1 MTFFSLL
8 SVLLQVAAS
17 SSHCASWAACEAQI
31 RAPSTS
37 SSHADDDPERRWVR
51 SLFGLAG
58 SVAEASEYARLAHAV
73 TSLQLS
79 RYVAQEGGS
88 LVSKLLTFPFTLHH
102 ALHLALGPKLTLKR
116 ARRHRRLVVHVAGWA
131 ATGGEEAMSTEDHRY
146 KLDRLLARVLR
157 QFLPRDISRI
167 TLWCVGPDVPATLDG
182 IFWNFSPPKGR
193 SLKSRGKG
201 GLVVE
206 VHFIRAL
213 YHVAYERH
221 GEEERRRRRRAR
233 TTARRGRRGKTKKKA
248 KRIPFGLQR
257 RADLFFAENV
267 NMHDGEWVFEYPADT
282 RSTNSSSTTASNG
295 RARSVTC
302 RTMPFRGGLVVPR
315 RLLDNATCALR
326 EHSEASTN
334 AAAVAA
340 AGTTRTGPL
349 GEHNDIQTW
358 DTLGRNT
365 YLGGGG
371 GSELDD
377 EEEDEEED
385 ERSWAKQGTMVPGA
399 CSWLKTLQLVAHL
412 GIPAVL
418 TFSHRLERIV
428 AEQKI
433 VQLACGANHPT
444 SGKHTRTEERKL
456 TSTEGESR
464 EKADVA
470 SAVTESES
478 NVPSRTAPRSDE
490 TNGDGSSASNPPPSA
505 SSSSSSPSYAPSL
518 VRVAWAGANP
528 FGDDLL
534 VRIFDVS

>member
-1 MTFFSLL
+1 MRTFFFWLL
-8 SVLLQVAAS
+8 SCVHVLLRVVAA
-17 SSHCASWAACEAQI
+17 SSHCASWAACEAQV
-31 RAPSTS
+31 RVPSTS

-88 LVSKLLTFPFTLHH
+88 LVSKLLTFPFTLLH
-102 ALHLALGPKLTLKR
+102 ALHLVLGPKLTPKR

-131 ATGGEEAMSTEDHRY
+131 AAGGEEALSTEDHRY

-157 QFLPRDISRI
+157 QYLPRDISRI

-182 IFWNFSPPKGR
+182 LVWTFSPPPPHPSTGR
-193 SLKSRGKG
+193 SLKGRGEG

-221 GEEERRRRRRAR
+221 GEEERRRRRRTR
-233 TTARRGRRGKTKKKA
+233 TTKTRGRRGKTKKKM
-248 KRIPFGLQR
+248 KRVPFGLQR

-267 NMHDGEWVFEYPADT
+267 NMHDGEWVFEYPA
-282 RSTNSSSTTASNG
+282 A
-295 RARSVTC
+295 VTC

-315 RLLDNATCALR
+315 RFLDNATCALR
-326 EHSEASTN
+326 EHSEASTS

-340 AGTTRTGPL
+340 GGTAGP
-349 GEHNDIQTW
+349 
-358 DTLGRNT
+358 

-371 GSELDD
+371 SKLDND
-377 EEEDEEED
+377 EEDA
-385 ERSWAKQGTMVPGA
+385 RSWAEQGMMVPGA

-433 VQLACGANHPT
+433 AQLACGVNHAT
-444 SGKHTRTEERKL
+444 SSKHTRTKERKL
-456 TSTEGESR
+456 TSTERESQ

-470 SAVTESES
+470 SAPVTESES
-478 NVPSRTAPRSDE
+478 NVLSRTAPRSSMRLNE
-490 TNGDGSSASNPPPSA
+490 TNGDESSASNPSPSA
-505 SSSSSSPSYAPSL
+505 SSSSSSPSSAPPL